1 MELEEMCMGDI
12 NVIKTTYMTIIYLI
26 FKKNDSDTPWFGII
40 TIFSHPS
47 FPPLHKKIS
56 EVFTPTILTFLNQ

>member
-1 MELEEMCMGDI
+1 
-12 NVIKTTYMTIIYLI
+12 MTIIYLI